1 MLLQGERAMVK
12 KEPVH
17 AGLTL
22 SSYRIYFIRC
32 KLQFDLSALF
42 AVDDIVCCVV
52 FRLYIQVQLLD
63 GGCTVSQCYPLLGY
77 LCCQICS
84 QDLLTCKL
92 HIYILYG
99 FLLLSLRLRSA
110 LLRLCLYFCLL
121 LSLRCLSL
129 YSLCFYLCLRCFF
142 YGLFYSCLNCRS
154 CCLCLYC
161 LYCLCCL
168 YRSVYLYVFC
178 LFRCLCCFL
187 SLL

>member
-42 AVDDIVCCVV
+42 AVDDIVCCAV

-129 YSLCFYLCLRCFF
+129 YSL
-142 YGLFYSCLNCRS
+142 
-154 CCLCLYC
+154 
-161 LYCLCCL
+161 
-168 YRSVYLYVFC
+168 
-178 LFRCLCCFL
+178 
-187 SLL
+187 